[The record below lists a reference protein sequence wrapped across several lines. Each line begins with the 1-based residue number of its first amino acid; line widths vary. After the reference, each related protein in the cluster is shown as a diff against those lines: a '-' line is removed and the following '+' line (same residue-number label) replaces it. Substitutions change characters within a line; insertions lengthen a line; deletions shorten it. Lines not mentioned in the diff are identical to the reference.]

1 MITAV
6 IIDDEQHCTERLA
19 GLVNSHFP
27 TEINLQ
33 GTADTI
39 ENGFALVNRLQPQLV
54 FLDVHIREFTGF
66 DLLDKYLAVP
76 FQVIFVTAFEQYAI
90 KAFKFSAVDYLLKPV
105 DADDLKQAIT
115 RVRERL
121 DKQLQT
127 ERFELLFQNMRQMN
141 QPVPRIAVPT
151 INGLEIVNVNDIV
164 RCQGDGNYTVIYMT
178 GKKELMVARTL
189 KEFENLLSGYHFF
202 RIHQSHLVNLV
213 FIKSYHKGKGGFVR
227 LEDKTELDVSS
238 RRKDDFLLK
247 LASMK

>member
-1 MITAV
+1 MIAAV
-6 IIDDEQHCTERLA
+6 IIDDEQHCTERLVHLINNRFSA
-19 GLVNSHFP
+19 
-27 TEINLQ
+27 EISIK
-33 GTADTI
+33 GTADNI
-39 ENGFALVNRLQPQLV
+39 EDGFKLINGLQPQLV
-54 FLDVHIREFTGF
+54 FLDVRIREFTGF
-66 DLLDKYLAVP
+66 DLLDKYLNIP
-76 FQVIFVTAFEQYAI
+76 FQVIFVTAYEQYAI
-90 KAFKFSAVDYLLKPV
+90 KAFKFSAIDYLLKPV
-105 DADDLKQAIT
+105 DADDLKQAIK

-164 RCQGDGNYTVIYMT
+164 RCQGDSNYTLIYMN
-178 GKKELMVARTL
+178 GKKELMVAKTL

-202 RIHQSHLVNLV
+202 RIHQSHLVNLA

-238 RRKDDFLLK
+238 RRKDDFLIK